1 MTTQSYSCARLG
13 LAQLMSTLI
22 LVGAAGVLLPDS
34 CDAWVAAGAYVSTAA
49 DQTPGSHDW
58 TADTT
63 IQDPPDS
70 PDDEDGPDARQDSS
84 SAVVAHVRAAT
95 GFDSG
100 RRIVRV
106 APVSMAARTVE
117 GHFMR
122 GPPAAEGDDS
132 TLDEDDEDGD
142 GDDDLLDAGAAFSE
156 RSSTGATARNGFLTS
171 LRAHFLQRLPSGSHS
186 LRAPP
191 R

>member
-13 LAQLMSTLI
+13 LAQLMSTLV
-22 LVGAAGVLLPDS
+22 LVGAAGLFLPDS
-34 CDAWVAAGAYVSTAA
+34 CDASWVAAGAHVSAVA

-63 IQDPPDS
+63 LQDPPDS
-70 PDDEDGPDARQDSS
+70 PDDEDGPDAQQDSS
-84 SAVVAHVRAAT
+84 SAIVGHGCVMTSLEAMPHVAPT
-95 GFDSG
+95 
-100 RRIVRV
+100 
-106 APVSMAARTVE
+106 APVSMSARSVE

-122 GPPAAEGDDS
+122 GPPALEDNTTNLDD
-132 TLDEDDEDGD
+132 DDEDGD
-142 GDDDLLDAGAAFSE
+142 DDDSLSAVAGRPGTTRDAAR
-156 RSSTGATARNGFLTS
+156 RSRFLTHPEV
-171 LRAHFLQRLPSGSHS
+171 HFLRLLPSGGHS

>member
-13 LAQLMSTLI
+13 LAQLMSTLM
-22 LVGAAGVLLPDS
+22 LVGAAGLFLPDS
-34 CDAWVAAGAYVSTAA
+34 CDARVAAGGYVSAAA
-49 DQTPGSHDW
+49 DETPGSREW

-63 IQDPPDS
+63 LQDPPDS
-70 PDDEDGPDARQDSS
+70 PDDEDGPDAQQDSS
-84 SAVVAHVRAAT
+84 SA
-95 GFDSG
+95 
-100 RRIVRV
+100 IVGPV
-106 APVSMAARTVE
+106 CAVTSLEPGLHIAQFVPVSMAARTVE

-122 GPPAAEGDDS
+122 GPPAAEEDTS

-142 GDDDLLDAGAAFSE
+142 GDDDVLDAGQALSGA
-156 RSSTGATARNGFLTS
+156 SSTDAAARKRFLTVS
-171 LRAHFLQRLPSGSHS
+171 RVHFLQLLPSGSHS